1 MLVAQQQCTCGHAV
15 HRTVVL
21 RVCSLYQGTV
31 KMVNAQQQCSCH
43 FVGPVRLGQHPDTK
57 EDIVLRQG
65 RYGPYLQLG
74 TKDSPSAV
82 HQVVPKGTRR
92 LANKKAVTK
101 PKHTARTAALK

>member
-1 MLVAQQQCTCGHAV
+1 MLVAQQQC
-15 HRTVVL
+15 
-21 RVCSLYQGTV
+21 
-31 KMVNAQQQCSCH
+31 SCQ

-92 LANKKAVTK
+92 LANKKAVAK
-101 PKHTARTAALK
+101 PKRTARTAALK